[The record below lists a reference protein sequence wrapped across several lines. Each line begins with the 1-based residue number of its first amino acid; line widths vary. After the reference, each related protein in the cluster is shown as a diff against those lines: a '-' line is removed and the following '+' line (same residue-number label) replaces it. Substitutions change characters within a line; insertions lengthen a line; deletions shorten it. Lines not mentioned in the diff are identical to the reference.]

1 MIPLRDLMTLQHGET
16 SRRLDRIER
25 RLDTHKHRDKVSWRQ
40 FVVVLISL
48 AGLVLGSVTI
58 A

>member
-1 MIPLRDLMTLQHGET
+1 MTLQHGET